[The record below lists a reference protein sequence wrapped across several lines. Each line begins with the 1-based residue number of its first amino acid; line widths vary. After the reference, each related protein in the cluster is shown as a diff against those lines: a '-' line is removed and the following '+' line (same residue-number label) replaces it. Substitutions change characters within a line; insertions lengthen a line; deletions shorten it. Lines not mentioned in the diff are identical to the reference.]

1 MPHDPAAYYHP
12 QGFHY
17 MPLPT
22 GMGNGYFPDGP
33 VASLG
38 GVHVPSSA
46 AGSEADLE
54 ALVTAGPPPPG
65 GPPPPPPPA
74 PAAFDAVTEHLL
86 ALEDKVAGPVGDDVV
101 HESIVEE
108 LSEFEKKIVEE
119 NDLMEI
125 RGKVSIWVIL
135 LTNLSNFI
143 FSMGYEQIIIFS
155 IKENPCRIFTK

>member
-1 MPHDPAAYYHP
+1 MKQYDERIR
-12 QGFHY
+12 G
-17 MPLPT
+17 LT
-22 GMGNGYFPDGP
+22 
-33 VASLG
+33 S
-38 GVHVPSSA
+38 
-46 AGSEADLE
+46 
-54 ALVTAGPPPPG
+54 
-65 GPPPPPPPA
+65 
-74 PAAFDAVTEHLL
+74 
-86 ALEDKVAGPVGDDVV
+86 V

-155 IKENPCRIFTK
+155 IEENPCRIFTK